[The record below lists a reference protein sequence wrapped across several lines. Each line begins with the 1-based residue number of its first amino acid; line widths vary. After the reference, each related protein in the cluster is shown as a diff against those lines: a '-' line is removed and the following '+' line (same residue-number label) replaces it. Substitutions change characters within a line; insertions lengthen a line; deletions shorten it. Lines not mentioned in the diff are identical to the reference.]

1 MTVGEQK
8 KCSPLKSMTC
18 ICINDSIIHAIVF
31 VFLYV
36 YVIEAFIASVD
47 HINFEGML
55 DDTSNFSQI
64 SIIFLILLSDH
75 VEYHWKEYRYFEL
88 LAKSRLFLCIDST
101 LDFNILPPP
110 KFYKLY
116 QSYRAINSGDVFISS
131 TFYNFFELNMLLRYC
146 SLKFSLQ

>member
-75 VEYHWKEYRYFEL
+75 VEYH
-88 LAKSRLFLCIDST
+88 
-101 LDFNILPPP
+101 
-110 KFYKLY
+110 
-116 QSYRAINSGDVFISS
+116 
-131 TFYNFFELNMLLRYC
+131 
-146 SLKFSLQ
+146 